1 MAEVI
6 AIAIVAGI
14 ALAYGIATWHARRTD
29 RREREALQQS
39 EESDRVRPLGGGGP
53 RPKK

>member
-6 AIAIVAGI
+6 TLAVVAGI
-14 ALAYGIATWHARRTD
+14 ALAYGIATWHARRAD
-29 RREREALQQS
+29 RREREAAQSS
-39 EESDRVRPLGGGGP
+39 EESERMQPLGGGGP